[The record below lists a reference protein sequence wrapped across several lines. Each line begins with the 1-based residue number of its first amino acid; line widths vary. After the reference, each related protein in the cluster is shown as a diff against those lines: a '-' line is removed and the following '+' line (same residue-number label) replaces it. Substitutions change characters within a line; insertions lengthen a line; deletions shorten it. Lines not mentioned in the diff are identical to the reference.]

1 MQPRRNYATWS
12 PPPGFVAVPSAVPG
26 IEVYAPAPE
35 DQVDPD
41 AKTFRCPQCNGLIAY
56 DAGDQQLACPHCG
69 YTQEVGARVVGLSA
83 GRFEFT
89 LETLD
94 QSERGWGIERR
105 SIQCASCN
113 AVYSGREG
121 DLSTTCPFCGTV
133 CEHYESAQCHLRTS
147 CTKSPFP
154 TKKSYWFDPR
164 MLAAYDKNGM
174 TGYHA
179 DTEAL
184 MTRQRP
190 SIRYVPMFTPSI

>member
-1 MQPRRNYATWS
+1 MHEHTEWTEDKDDDMVPIYTTSQPYKHICT
-12 PPPGFVAVPSAVPG
+12 
-26 IEVYAPAPE
+26 
-35 DQVDPD
+35 QVSRHP
-41 AKTFRCPQCNGLIAY
+41 
-56 DAGDQQLACPHCG
+56 
-69 YTQEVGARVVGLSA
+69 
-83 GRFEFT
+83 
-89 LETLD
+89 
-94 QSERGWGIERR
+94 
-105 SIQCASCN
+105 
-113 AVYSGREG
+113 
-121 DLSTTCPFCGTV
+121 TTCPFCGTV